1 MRKSLFFVQAGF
13 AIMLAG
19 AGSPVMAGETYSP
32 YGLRCVT
39 KPNGMPAE
47 EDVNKVGDAL
57 RQRFDT
63 VWGKDKW
70 IGKPVPS
77 KRIDPKAMEEIAAIS
92 ACGALMDQSACST
105 YFDPEFGGEPAILMS
120 LSTKV
125 PVRKQFDEAIAALPS
140 VEARKAAQYC
150 IKLVGKK

>member
-1 MRKSLFFVQAGF
+1 MRKTIFVVQAGL
-13 AIMLAG
+13 AILLGSG
-19 AGSPVMAGETYSP
+19 AAQASAGEAYSP
-32 YGLRCVT
+32 NGLRCVT

-47 EDVNKVGDAL
+47 EDVNKVGETL

-70 IGKPVPS
+70 IGKPIPS
-77 KRIDPKAMEEIAAIS
+77 KRIDPKAMEEIAAVS
-92 ACGALMDQSACST
+92 ACGALMDQSSCST
-105 YFDPEFGGEPAILMS
+105 YFDPEFGGEPAIFMN

-140 VEARKAAQYC
+140 AEARKAAQYC

>member
-1 MRKSLFFVQAGF
+1 MRKNSFLVKAGLALLLGWGGAQAF
-13 AIMLAG
+13 
-19 AGSPVMAGETYSP
+19 AGEAYSP
-32 YGLRCVT
+32 FGLRCVT

-47 EDVNKVGDAL
+47 QDVNKVGETL

-70 IGKPVPS
+70 IGKPIPG

-92 ACGALMDQSACST
+92 ACGALMDQSSCTT
-105 YFDPEFGGEPAILMS
+105 YFDPEYGGEPAIFMS
-120 LSTKV
+120 LGTRV

-140 VEARKAAQYC
+140 VEARQAAQYC
-150 IKLVGKK
+150 IRMVGKK